1 MPIPDFQSILLPLLQ
16 FAADEREHSIH
27 EPIDAVARV
36 LDLSEQER
44 NELYPSGKQRPIFAD
59 RVAWARTYL
68 KQAGLVQDTRRAHFR
83 ITQRGLDVLADKPSR
98 LDMRYLEQFPEYLDF
113 KYRTRAK
120 AGSANSEIAM
130 QEVESKQTPKEAIE
144 LNYQRLRETLAQELL
159 STIKG
164 QSPTFFERLV

>member
-1 MPIPDFQSILLPLLQ
+1 MAVPDFQSIMLPLLQ
-16 FAADEREHSIH
+16 YAADGREHSIY
-27 EPIDAVARV
+27 EAVDYLAKV
-36 LDLSEQER
+36 FALSEQDR

-120 AGSANSEIAM
+120 AGSANS
-130 QEVESKQTPKEAIE
+130 
-144 LNYQRLRETLAQELL
+144 
-159 STIKG
+159 
-164 QSPTFFERLV
+164 